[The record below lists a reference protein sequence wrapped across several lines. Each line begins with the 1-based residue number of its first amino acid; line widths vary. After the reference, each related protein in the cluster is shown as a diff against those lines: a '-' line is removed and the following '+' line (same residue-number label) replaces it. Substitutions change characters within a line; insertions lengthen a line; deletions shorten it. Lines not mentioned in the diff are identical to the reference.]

1 MKPIAICQNKK
12 IFDHSTLWTSRF
24 IEYCKKNEIPFEILD
39 CYSNEIIKQLP
50 NYSVLLWHYSNFVI
64 SDLLEARNI
73 IQVANNMGLE
83 TFPSPMMNWHFDD
96 KIAEMYA
103 LQSVEADIPS
113 STVFYIEED
122 CLEWIKN
129 KATFPLVAK
138 LRCGSGANN
147 VKLLHNVKE
156 AVRYAKRMFYKGF
169 DPTPSFAYKAYSK
182 FQSSRDFSTLI
193 ARIKKIPEFINTR
206 SNAKMMPVE
215 KGYCYFQEYI
225 PNDGYDLKVVV
236 IEDKITFCA
245 RKIRKHDFRASGG
258 GNCYYDRRLLTDG
271 IIDTAFRVAKKLEMS
286 CVGFDFVVD
295 NRTGKGKII
304 EMCYGFDYEVQRALG
319 AFVDKNHIWHD
330 EAVIVPDEI
339 IKMLLKKVGVY
350 K

>member
-1 MKPIAICQNKK
+1 
-12 IFDHSTLWTSRF
+12 
-24 IEYCKKNEIPFEILD
+24 
-39 CYSNEIIKQLP
+39 
-50 NYSVLLWHYSNFVI
+50 
-64 SDLLEARNI
+64 
-73 IQVANNMGLE
+73 
-83 TFPSPMMNWHFDD
+83 
-96 KIAEMYA
+96 
-103 LQSVEADIPS
+103 
-113 STVFYIEED
+113 
-122 CLEWIKN
+122 
-129 KATFPLVAK
+129 
-138 LRCGSGANN
+138 
-147 VKLLHNVKE
+147 
-156 AVRYAKRMFYKGF
+156 
-169 DPTPSFAYKAYSK
+169 
-182 FQSSRDFSTLI
+182 
-193 ARIKKIPEFINTR
+193 
-206 SNAKMMPVE
+206 MMPVE